1 MGEGLFQS
9 GQHQRRI
16 PALRLAHEKMD
27 VLRHDHVTD
36 DDKLMALADLLQHF
50 EEEIAGAGCA
60 EKRTALIATCGNE
73 VGVSSA

>member
-1 MGEGLFQS
+1 
-9 GQHQRRI
+9 
-16 PALRLAHEKMD
+16 MD